1 MRSPRTRSRHKTNPE
16 SFQLN
21 PIFWPER
28 LKKKREPQPPST
40 ASQKKGRREEI
51 KKGDC
56 PSNLPG
62 IYKGSSTSRAPCRVL
77 ERGRE
82 EQATAAG
89 LSQLM
94 GCSGRACD
102 ETKWARHAQDQN
114 SFVLFGGIMH
124 LFIHFWI
131 NFGSSE
137 HVC

>member
-28 LKKKREPQPPST
+28 LKKSLNLPQPHPP
-40 ASQKKGRREEI
+40 KKGRREEI

-82 EQATAAG
+82 EQAAAAR

-102 ETKWARHAQDQN
+102 ETEWARHAQDQN

-131 NFGSSE
+131 NFGSAA
-137 HVC
+137 HVY